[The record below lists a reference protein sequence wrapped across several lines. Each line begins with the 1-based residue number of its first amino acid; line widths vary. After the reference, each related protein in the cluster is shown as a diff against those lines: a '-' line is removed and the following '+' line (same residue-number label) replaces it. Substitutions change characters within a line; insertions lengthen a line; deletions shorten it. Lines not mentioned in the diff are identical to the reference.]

1 MQHHR
6 FKYFH
11 ENTFFLQSMKIG
23 KWINSIVY
31 LREKCKNFLFRRTFN
46 EQEIALIL
54 KSLMKIF
61 KRNWPRFAVIDLL
74 RGQIHL
80 PSTHSWYLRKYLK
93 YILHVCTLIKNCNDF
108 GIYTHDSNIM
118 FRKLMDLQYKTT
130 NKYSNWEYKQSI
142 ESLILYLLQMF

>member
-1 MQHHR
+1 MLMFTFYTSKKFVCRVIWTWLIITLIATPSFQI
-6 FKYFH
+6 FPWKYI
-11 ENTFFLQSMKIG
+11 FLQSMKIG

-31 LREKCKNFLFRRTFN
+31 LREKCKNFLFSRTFN

-61 KRNWPRFAVIDLL
+61 KRNWPSFAVIDL

-80 PSTHSWYLRKYLK
+80 PRTHSWYLRKYLK

-108 GIYTHDSNIM
+108 GIYTHMTVI
-118 FRKLMDLQYKTT
+118 
-130 NKYSNWEYKQSI
+130 
-142 ESLILYLLQMF
+142 